1 MLRRIY
7 SWAAVAAALCLVAI
21 LVLVCIEISG
31 RVFNGIR
38 IAMGM
43 DTVNATVPSLAEI
56 CGYLL
61 AAATFLALADTMAR
75 GVHIRVS
82 LVLEHL
88 RGRARQACELL
99 ACLAALGA
107 ALSCAWGMGRLVL
120 KSWHFG
126 DVSAGLVPVPLAL
139 PQAVMF
145 LGLGLL
151 CVSLLDRAIAI
162 ARGRPAEAPGA
173 AEPMGE

>member
-7 SWAAVAAALCLVAI
+7 AWAAVASALCLVAI

-31 RVFNGIR
+31 RVFNGAR
-38 IAMGM
+38 IALGM

-82 LVLEHL
+82 LVLENL

-99 ACLAALGA
+99 VCLVAFGA
-107 ALSCAWGMGRLVL
+107 ALSCAWGMGRLVI
-120 KSWHFG
+120 KSWYFG

-151 CVSLLDRAIAI
+151 CVSLLDRSVAI
-162 ARGRPAEAPGA
+162 ARSRPAEISGA
-173 AEPMGE
+173 ADPMGE